1 MAEPHAAQRLH
12 GTAQEMGRKN
22 LLLAG
27 TKPPNEHMNYERL
40 PESAEA
46 FVYAA
51 MSHPMARR
59 LTRG

>member
-1 MAEPHAAQRLH
+1 
-12 GTAQEMGRKN
+12 MGRAKN

-40 PESAEA
+40 PESAGA

-51 MSHPMARR
+51 MIHPTERR
-59 LTRG
+59 LARG